1 MPGSALASIL
11 TVFVL
16 GVPGR
21 PELDAARRAEARA
34 LVGIHDE
41 RPALR
46 LAVLEPRLLR
56 VEEAEIPVAT
66 EPVEIE
72 VEPKA
77 RSKAVPALGLGASV
91 GAGIVGALFA
101 VRALDALYRA
111 PTMRSVMLDS
121 GRSVTI
127 PDPEGLER
135 QGEEIL
141 TNGLV
146 AMLCVSGAVA
156 GLVTS
161 TLLLL
166 SD

>member
-1 MPGSALASIL
+1 MLTVLALA
-11 TVFVL
+11 
-16 GVPGR
+16 VPDR
-21 PELDAARRAEARA
+21 PDVDAARAEARA
-34 LVGIHDE
+34 LVGLEEE
-41 RPALR
+41 RASLR
-46 LAVLEPRLLR
+46 LAVHVPRIVMLTDE
-56 VEEAEIPVAT
+56 VPIT
-66 EPVEIE
+66 EPVEVA
-72 VEPKA
+72 VEPRP
-77 RSKAVPALGLGASV
+77 RSKAIPALGLGASV
-91 GAGIVGALFA
+91 GVGLVGALFT

-127 PDPEGLER
+127 PDPDGLER
-135 QGEEIL
+135 QGEEVL